1 MPITRNMSKKNITEQ
16 DMETASVLINLHK
29 DNEILSR
36 LKNDKDTADKAIT
49 LSQMKEEVDLLK
61 QIKEHTTNYN
71 TLKMFIDMYT
81 KEMDNLEITIT
92 TLLSQVKTE

>member
-36 LKNDKDTADKAIT
+36 LKNDKDTADTANT

-92 TLLSQVKTE
+92 TLLSQVKT

>member
-1 MPITRNMSKKNITEQ
+1 MPLTRNMSKKNITEQ

-29 DNEILSR
+29 DNEILKC
-36 LKNDKDTADKAIT
+36 LKNDKDISDAEHTAIK
-49 LSQMKEEVDLLK
+49 MKEEVDLLK

>member
-36 LKNDKDTADKAIT
+36 LKNDKDTADTANT

>member
-29 DNEILSR
+29 DNEILKC
-36 LKNDKDTADKAIT
+36 LKNDKDTADTANT
-49 LSQMKEEVDLLK
+49 LIKIKEEVDLLK

>member
-1 MPITRNMSKKNITEQ
+1 MPLTRNMSKKNITEQ
-16 DMETASVLINLHK
+16 DMETASVLINLRK
-29 DNEILSR
+29 DNKILKC
-36 LKNDKDTADKAIT
+36 LKNDKDTADAANT

-92 TLLSQVKTE
+92 ELMSKVKT

>member
-1 MPITRNMSKKNITEQ
+1 MSKKNITEQ

-36 LKNDKDTADKAIT
+36 LKNDKDTADTANT

-92 TLLSQVKTE
+92 ELLSKVKT

>member
-29 DNEILSR
+29 DNEILPR

>member
-1 MPITRNMSKKNITEQ
+1 MPLTRNMSKKNITEQ

-29 DNEILSR
+29 DNEILKC

-92 TLLSQVKTE
+92 ELLSKVKT

>member
-1 MPITRNMSKKNITEQ
+1 MPLTRNMSKKNITEQ

-29 DNEILSR
+29 DNEILKC
-36 LKNDKDTADKAIT
+36 LKNGKDTADKANT

-92 TLLSQVKTE
+92 ELLSKVKT

>member
-1 MPITRNMSKKNITEQ
+1 MPLTRNMSKKNITEQ

-36 LKNDKDTADKAIT
+36 LKNDKDTADTANT

-81 KEMDNLEITIT
+81 KEMDNLETTIT
-92 TLLSQVKTE
+92 ELLSKVKK

>member
-1 MPITRNMSKKNITEQ
+1 MSKKNITEQ